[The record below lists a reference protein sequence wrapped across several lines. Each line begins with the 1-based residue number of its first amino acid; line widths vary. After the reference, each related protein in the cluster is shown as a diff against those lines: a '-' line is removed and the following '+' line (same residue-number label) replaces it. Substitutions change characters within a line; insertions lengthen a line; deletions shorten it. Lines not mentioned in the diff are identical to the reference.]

1 MLTDHTLT
9 SIHDGGAAV
18 EDQPALVQSGDG
30 VQELEGPQVPLKP
43 AVKAHQSLYLLSSTG
58 DMRGLYRPLVSGCTI
73 GDKPHPL
80 RVSMHVLV

>member
-43 AVKAHQSLYLLSSTG
+43 AVKAHQSLYLLSTYRRHEGPLSPPG
-58 DMRGLYRPLVSGCTI
+58 VRLYYR
-73 GDKPHPL
+73 
-80 RVSMHVLV
+80 